1 MNKLFEI
8 KNSAGKE
15 KLQKIHDYSCKILRD
30 TGMRFLSDEILDSL
44 ESNGAKI
51 NRSSSTAFIPQKLI
65 EEKLEDFRSEIK
77 SLDGHIMRNGGVS
90 YDVGDRIFCKFGS
103 IAPRFFNWNKQ
114 SDREATEEDLV
125 NSIRLGE
132 TTEEMGMVGCPM
144 YAKKVGG
151 KKIDPNFTPIINA
164 SLLAKNTKKLGNSEV
179 NSLKQ
184 LKYLIEMGT
193 VVRGSLK
200 KYKENPCFITAKES
214 ISPLLLDKNAC
225 EVLVALAKNGLPAT
239 MIPMPILG
247 AGVPVTIAGAV
258 AVTNAEIIA
267 TMTAL
272 RCIAP
277 NAMVGGGSMASYMDM
292 SGRGI
297 KFNVMDAIKV
307 DMVLSQLYEEMYG
320 LDYGFGIYSSDSK
333 LLGSE
338 LLMERMLKVLGAF
351 FVKKFNY
358 VIGLYDQGMIFSPE
372 LALTEIEMIKAL
384 HKLYE
389 GFDTDDLNSGLL
401 DNIKE
406 IGPGGNF
413 MASMH
418 TLDHFK
424 DTMRLEILEEVYDI
438 KSKKSTGSIFKRAN
452 KKYKDIIDKE
462 DHYQLPEDKQKE
474 IDRIVAAAHKDII
487 GKDW

>member
-8 KNSAGKE
+8 KNAAGEE
-15 KLQKIHDYSCKILRD
+15 KLQKIHDYSCKILED

-51 NRSSSTAFIPQKLI
+51 DRSSSTAFIPQKLI

-90 YDVGDRIFCKFGS
+90 YDVGDRISCKFGA
-103 IAPRFFNWNKQ
+103 IAPKFFDWDMQ

-132 TTEEMGMVGCPM
+132 ATDEMGMVGCPM
-144 YAKKVGG
+144 YVKKVGG
-151 KKIDPNFTPIINA
+151 KKVDPNFTPIINA
-164 SLLAKNTKKLGNSEV
+164 SLLAKNTRKLGNSEV

-193 VVRGSLK
+193 VVRGSLGEYK
-200 KYKENPCFITAKES
+200 KDPCFITAKES

-277 NAMVGGGSMASYMDM
+277 HAMVGGGSMASYMDM

-307 DMVLSQLYEEMYG
+307 DMVLAQLHKEMYR

-338 LLMERMLKVLGAF
+338 LLMERVLKVLGAF

-372 LALTEIEMIKAL
+372 LARTEIEIIKAL

-389 GFDTDDLNSGLL
+389 GFDTDELNSGLL

-424 DTMRLEILEEVYDI
+424 DTMRSEILEEVFDT

-452 KKYKDIIDKE
+452 KKYKDIISKK
-462 DHYQLPEDKQKE
+462 DHYQLPADKQKE
-474 IDRIVAAAHKDII
+474 IDKIVAAAHKDII